1 MELPLTKLKQ
11 GETAVIISI
20 NPQPNNPH
28 KRNNNF
34 NWPIRFGPAKIGRHR
49 HFQKRLEDM
58 GLTPGTNIKVTKS
71 APFNGPL
78 ELEVRGSRLAL
89 GRGMAKRI
97 LVRLER

>member
-1 MELPLTKLKQ
+1 MELPLTKLRQ

-20 NPQPNNPH
+20 NTRPNNPH
-28 KRNNNF
+28 KHHNF
-34 NWPIRFGPAKIGRHR
+34 NWPIKFGPARMGRYR

-71 APFNGPL
+71 APFHGPL

-89 GRGMAKRI
+89 GRGMAERI
-97 LVRLER
+97 LVRAER